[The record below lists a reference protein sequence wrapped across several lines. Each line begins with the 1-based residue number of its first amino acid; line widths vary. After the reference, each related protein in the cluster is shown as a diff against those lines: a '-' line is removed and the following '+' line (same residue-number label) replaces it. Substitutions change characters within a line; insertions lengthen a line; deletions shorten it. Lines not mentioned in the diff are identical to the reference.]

1 MNKAIAFGL
10 MLVLAATSMAQTD
23 LEGALQT
30 FCTQLYSYVGDMAF
44 IMILLSAIVFAVGQ
58 FFGAEARARAN
69 VWANS
74 MFIGAL
80 IGLIMV
86 ILVPWFLGLLLGSGM
101 TFDASTCEFGA

>member
-1 MNKAIAFGL
+1 MKRTLAIAL
-10 MLVLAATSMAQTD
+10 SLVLAATAMAQT
-23 LEGALQT
+23 LESALQT
-30 FCTQLYSYVGDMAF
+30 FCTDLYSYVGDLAF

-101 TFDASTCEFGA
+101 TFDASTCAFGA

>member
-1 MNKAIAFGL
+1 M
-10 MLVLAATSMAQTD
+10 AATVMAQSTD
-23 LEGALQT
+23 LQTALQG
-30 FCTQLYSYVGDMAF
+30 FCTDLYSYVGDLAF
-44 IMILLSAIVFAVGQ
+44 IMILMSAIVFAVGQ
-58 FFGAEARARAN
+58 FFGSEARARAN

-101 TFDASTCEFGA
+101 TFDASDCTFS

>member
-1 MNKAIAFGL
+1 MKKTLAFAFL
-10 MLVLAATSMAQTD
+10 FALVATAMAQTGS
-23 LEGALQT
+23 LETALSG
-30 FCTQLYSYVGDMAF
+30 FCQDLYSYVGDLAF
-44 IMILLSAIVFAVGQ
+44 IMILMSAIVFAVGQ

-86 ILVPWFLGLLLGSGM
+86 ILVPWFLGMLLGSGM
-101 TFDASTCEFGA
+101 TFNADTCTFS